1 MNHLY
6 TQEILRLHFPNLAIV
21 KKALLFI
28 LLVCVTYFG
37 GLAQS
42 PTDSLLAL
50 IEKSHSEKET
60 AILYCTLAKSLQY
73 SNADSAILFAEKGY
87 QLSEQIAYDLG
98 MAESAAILGDV
109 YVVSDQLEE
118 ARKYYEIA
126 VGHFEKTGLKF
137 DETQVRMILGNIEL
151 AQNDYLNALKI
162 YQKCLD
168 VSKQEGFETITP
180 HLYNNIGELYL
191 EIEDHDAAKENF
203 VRAFSLFEKQ
213 DDQYSLAICMFNLAR
228 INAEK
233 ENREAAI
240 QGYLDGIRILSA
252 MESWPDIA
260 SAYNSIADLYLAE
273 DDFDN
278 AEEYLNLAL
287 NIIENNN
294 STFAGPSSIYSTK
307 IFTNVARL
315 AYEKGNLDRALSFS
329 TRSLELSTTND
340 YKESILHNSKLLSQ
354 IYERLAEPQKA
365 LTYYKTALKYAEEIQ
380 QEDNIKKITQLRMQ
394 YEFDALLQEKELEE
408 VKRNA
413 ATRQRELLYIGIIIA
428 VIFSVVLL
436 LLLYRNQKTRA
447 DRAILRRKNVE
458 LEKEKLNRELSY
470 KNKELATNMMYLLE
484 KNEFITTI
492 AKKLSEAKDAFNK
505 SNQDVVQR
513 IINEL
518 KQNSSNK
525 IWEEFE
531 MRFKEVHSEF
541 YDKLIERHPDLTPNE
556 IRICAFL
563 RLNMSTK
570 EISAITHQTVKSI
583 DMARFRLR
591 KKMGMDRD
599 ENLISYLAQL

>member
-1 MNHLY
+1 MLC
-6 TQEILRLHFPNLAIV
+6 TV
-21 KKALLFI
+21 S
-28 LLVCVTYFG
+28 FG
-37 GLAQS
+37 SFAENQ
-42 PTDSLLAL
+42 TDSLLRL
-50 IEKSHSEKET
+50 VEKSEGDKET

-73 SNADSAILFAEKGY
+73 TNADSAIHFA
-87 QLSEQIAYDLG
+87 QTAFDLSKSIDYRLG

-109 YVVSDQLEE
+109 YVVNNQLKE
-118 ARKYYEIA
+118 AKTNYELA
-126 VGHFEKTGLKF
+126 VEQFGQTDLLF
-137 DETQVRMILGNIEL
+137 DETQIKMILGNINL
-151 AQNDYLNALKI
+151 AQNDYLNALKL
-162 YQKCLD
+162 YQECLD
-168 VSKQEGFETITP
+168 VSKENEFNTLAP
-180 HLYNNIGELYL
+180 HLLNNIGELYL
-191 EIEDHDAAKENF
+191 EIEDNEAAKENF
-203 VRAFSLFEKQ
+203 EQAYRLFEEQ
-213 DDQYSLAICMFNLAR
+213 DDQYSLAMCMLNLAH
-228 INAEK
+228 ISGEAG
-233 ENREAAI
+233 NREAAI
-240 QGYLDGIRILSA
+240 KGYLDGIRILST
-252 MESWPDIA
+252 MESWPNIA

-278 AEEYLNLAL
+278 ASEYLTLAL

-315 AYEKGNLDRALSFS
+315 ATENNDLSQALIFAK
-329 TRSLELSTTND
+329 RSLQLSEQNH
-340 YKESILHNSKLLSQ
+340 YKENILDNSKLLSR
-354 IYERLAEPQKA
+354 IYEELGEPD
-365 LTYYKTALKYAEEIQ
+365 TALVYYRTALAYTEEIQ
-380 QEDNIKKITQLRMQ
+380 KEDNVKKITQLRMQ
-394 YEFDALLQEKELEE
+394 YEFDAMLQQKELED
-408 VKRNA
+408 VKRKA
-413 ATRQRELLYIGIIIA
+413 AARQREMLYIGILIV

-447 DRAILRRKNVE
+447 DRAILRRENVE
-458 LEKEKLNRELSY
+458 LEKDKLNRELSY

-518 KQNSSNK
+518 KQNSSKK

-541 YDKLIERHPDLTPNE
+541 YDKLIASHPDLTPNE

-591 KKMGMDRD
+591 KKMGMERD
-599 ENLISYLAQL
+599 ENLISYLTQM